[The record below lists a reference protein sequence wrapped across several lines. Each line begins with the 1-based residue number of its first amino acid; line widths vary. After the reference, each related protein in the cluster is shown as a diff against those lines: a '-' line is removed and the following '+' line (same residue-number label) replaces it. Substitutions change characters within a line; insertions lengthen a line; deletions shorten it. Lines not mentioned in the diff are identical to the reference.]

1 MSVKLKFSNMRKG
14 IFIDMKA
21 VLIVEGVHDADQIHK
36 AFEGN
41 DNVKTLV
48 TEGTK
53 VNNRIIAEI
62 ENCIREGYKPY
73 ILSDPDEAGLRLAEM
88 VQESYPDIPRL
99 EVDLMEC
106 SYFTGKKF
114 KGGIEYASYE
124 YLKELIYPLIGKKY
138 TRKQYPICWD

>member
-1 MSVKLKFSNMRKG
+1 MRKG

-62 ENCIREGYKPY
+62 EDYIRKGYQPY
-73 ILSDPDEAGLRLAEM
+73 ILSDPDIAGFHLAEM
-88 VQESYPDIPRL
+88 VQEFYPDIPRL
-99 EVDLMEC
+99 EVDPKEC
-106 SYFTGKKF
+106 AYFTGKKY
-114 KGGIEYASYE
+114 KAGVEYASYD
-124 YLKELIYPLIGKKY
+124 YLKELIYPLIGQKY
-138 TRKQYPICWD
+138 IRKQYPICWD